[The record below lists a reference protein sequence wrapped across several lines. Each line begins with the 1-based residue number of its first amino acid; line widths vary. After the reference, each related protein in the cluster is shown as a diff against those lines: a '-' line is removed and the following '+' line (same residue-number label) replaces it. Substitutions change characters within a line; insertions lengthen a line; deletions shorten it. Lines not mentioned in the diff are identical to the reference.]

1 MTFCEEKLKN
11 PKNLL
16 ATSLLNR
23 RDLWLSS
30 SSLYSGDIV
39 FYGMT
44 TSQRYLDSKPAGKWT
59 PCRKV
64 PKPGVSRLFVHILF
78 CFCFPLLKIYS
89 SVRWHGVADTSCVR
103 EVPKPFWPPSWNSGQ
118 WGHRSWHLSIWQHR
132 RWCSCSVCWMYCV
145 TSSWILFFFKSILDL
160 RSPPFKMRQT
170 GKALMS

>member
-1 MTFCEEKLKN
+1 MTVCEEKLKD

-16 ATSLLNR
+16 ATSLFEYT
-23 RDLWLSS
+23 WFMWVFS

-64 PKPGVSRLFVHILF
+64 HEPCVSPLCVDILF
-78 CFCFPLLKIYS
+78 CFCFPFLKTYS

-132 RWCSCSVCWMYCV
+132 RWW
-145 TSSWILFFFKSILDL
+145 LLH
-160 RSPPFKMRQT
+160 
-170 GKALMS
+170 ALALPVECIM